1 MVGTSYDVVQI
12 VDVVFLHDAGQI
24 LDDAA
29 AGEGVDKV
37 GSADLNSRCAGEHQ
51 FDDVLGAHHA
61 AETDDG
67 NAHRFVHLPDH
78 AHRKREECGAGH
90 AARAVGK
97 KRLSRF
103 EIEPHAHHGVDE
115 ADAVRACVLAG
126 LGNVR
131 NACDVG
137 RELDDDGFFDRV
149 LHRARDRCGSL
160 RVSAEAHAAAVD
172 VGAGDVHLEP
182 ANLRTGVE
190 LLADLDVFIERKAAD
205 ICHDGLA
212 ENARELGKLLG
223 DNRVHTGVLKTHGV
237 KHTALHLSDARLGI
251 AKARI
256 ARRSL
261 KGERA
266 EAIDIVEFCEL
277 VAVAEGTARGNNGVI
292 ERKRAERDVC
302 FYHLISSLLNTGP
315 SRQTRLGPFTVSI
328 VQPMHAPKPQPMRAS
343 RLI

>member
-1 MVGTSYDVVQI
+1 MMSFKSLMLYFCMTRGRSSTMRRQ
-12 VDVVFLHDAGQI
+12 A
-24 LDDAA
+24 
-29 AGEGVDKV
+29 K
-37 GSADLNSRCAGEHQ
+37 
-51 FDDVLGAHHA
+51 GA
-61 AETDDG
+61 T
-67 NAHRFVHLPDH
+67 RL
-78 AHRKREECGAGH
+78 AGH

>member
-1 MVGTSYDVVQI
+1 MDI
-12 VDVVFLHDAGQI
+12 
-24 LDDAA
+24 
-29 AGEGVDKV
+29 
-37 GSADLNSRCAGEHQ
+37 
-51 FDDVLGAHHA
+51 GA
-61 AETDDG
+61 
-67 NAHRFVHLPDH
+67 R
-78 AHRKREECGAGH
+78 
-90 AARAVGK
+90 
-97 KRLSRF
+97 
-103 EIEPHAHHGVDE
+103 
-115 ADAVRACVLAG
+115 
-126 LGNVR
+126 
-131 NACDVG
+131 
-137 RELDDDGFFDRV
+137 
-149 LHRARDRCGSL
+149 
-160 RVSAEAHAAAVD
+160 
-172 VGAGDVHLEP
+172 DVHLEP
-182 ANLRTGVE
+182 ADLRAGVE

-205 ICHDGLA
+205 IRHDGLA

-223 DNRVHTGVLKTHGV
+223 DDRVHAGVLKTHGV
-237 KHTALHLSDARLGI
+237 EHTALHLSDARLGI